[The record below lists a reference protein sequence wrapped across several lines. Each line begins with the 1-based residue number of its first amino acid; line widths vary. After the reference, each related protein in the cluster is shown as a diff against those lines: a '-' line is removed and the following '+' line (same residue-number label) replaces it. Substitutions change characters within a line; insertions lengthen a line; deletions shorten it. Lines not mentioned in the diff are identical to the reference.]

1 MGCAHYGR
9 PMRGSVAGSSVMLA
23 YFYETA
29 GADGQWLACTCGRY
43 AYSSGNVASRGG
55 QNYAALMTRTLLETA
70 RHYAEAHA
78 DAAGIAVTPLPG
90 VAIVRQT
97 SPSALQYAVSKPL
110 VALVLQGAKR
120 VAMGSD
126 TFDFG
131 AGESLLI
138 TADVPTVS
146 QITQATATAP
156 YLSLV
161 LDLDAAVIESLVM
174 EMGPA
179 PFLAGVPVR
188 VDPTEA
194 EVADAAW
201 RLLRLLDRPA
211 SVPILQKQLIRELHF
226 WLLSGRHGG
235 AIRNLGVPESHAQR
249 VGRAVALIRDNLAK
263 PLRVEQLAAVAGM
276 SPSSFHEHF
285 RAVTSLSPL
294 QFQKQL
300 RLIEARRLML
310 SEGQMISNAAY
321 AVGYESVPQFTR
333 EYGRMFGLPPAR
345 DIKAAKTRLK
355 TAA

>member
-1 MGCAHYGR
+1 
-9 PMRGSVAGSSVMLA
+9 
-23 YFYETA
+23 
-29 GADGQWLACTCGRY
+29 
-43 AYSSGNVASRGG
+43 
-55 QNYAALMTRTLLETA
+55 MTHALLETA
-70 RHYAEAHA
+70 RRYAEAHA
-78 DAAGIAVTPLPG
+78 NADG
-90 VAIVRQT
+90 VAATPFSGVSVIRQT

-120 VAMGSD
+120 VTMGSE

-146 QITQATATAP
+146 QITRATVTAP

-161 LDLDAAVIESLVM
+161 FDLDCAVIESLVVD
-174 EMGPA
+174 MGPT
-179 PFLAGVPVR
+179 PFLAGTPVR

-194 EVADAAW
+194 EVADAAL

-211 SVPILQKQLIRELHF
+211 SVPILRKQLIRELHF
-226 WLLSGRHGG
+226 WLLFGRHGG
-235 AIRNLGVPESHAQR
+235 AIRNLGVPESHVQR

-263 PLRVEQLAAVAGM
+263 PLRVEQLAAAAGM
-276 SPSSFHEHF
+276 SQSSFHEHF
-285 RAVTSLSPL
+285 RSVTSLSPL

-310 SEGQMISNAAY
+310 ADGQMISNAAY
-321 AVGYESVPQFTR
+321 AVGYESIPQFTR

-345 DIKAAKTRLK
+345 DMKAARMRLQ